1 MIHGGHSE
9 PGAAKAPAFESI
21 FPRRS
26 LIILLALLLG
36 ETTINYIDR
45 QVLSVLAPT
54 LRAEFHMNNS
64 QYALIVN
71 AFLATYAV
79 AYAFAGWVL
88 DRLGVGRGLTLS
100 VIWWSAAGMLT
111 ALAR

>member
-1 MIHGGHSE
+1 MHTSHS
-9 PGAAKAPAFESI
+9 GTDAAKTPAFESI

-26 LIILLALLLG
+26 LIVLLALLLG

-79 AYAFAGWVL
+79 GLRFR
-88 DRLGVGRGLTLS
+88 RLGARPAGCGTGTDAVGALVVGPRGC
-100 VIWWSAAGMLT
+100 
-111 ALAR
+111 